1 MKSFLFN
8 IQPEAPAGVG
18 RSLPAVFHLDVA
30 MNFNGD
36 LGNGD
41 LGEEEDVAKRRLC
54 LQEA

>member
-1 MKSFLFN
+1 VKSFLFN